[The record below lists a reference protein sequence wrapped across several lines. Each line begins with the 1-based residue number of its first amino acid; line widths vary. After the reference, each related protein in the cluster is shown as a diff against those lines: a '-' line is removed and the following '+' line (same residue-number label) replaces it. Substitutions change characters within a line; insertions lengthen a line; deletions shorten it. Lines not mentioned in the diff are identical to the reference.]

1 MKIDLNKE
9 KPYNILR
16 YINKLKKSYLFKNLS
31 ENTLEAI
38 AKNMKKEKFN
48 KGDIIIQEGTSG
60 NTFYLISK
68 GKVNIMKEGVL

>member
-38 AKNMKKEKFN
+38 VKTMKKEKFK
-48 KGDIIIQEGTSG
+48 KGDIIIQEE
-60 NTFYLISK
+60 N
-68 GKVNIMKEGVL
+68 